1 MYNIGK
7 KILYK
12 AIAVTVV
19 AAILFFLQANV
30 NYADQEI
37 PDAAEETDQQGQY
50 GGTLIFTTP
59 DGESA
64 TVLGYPATASNSL
77 AIMIAA
83 PAVEQLFRLNEDG
96 GLIPWL
102 VRDYETSQD
111 GLTYT
116 FHLQEGVMFHDGT
129 PFNAEAVRWNLQCCI
144 DEGRN
149 ASVTDNIAHLQVVD
163 EYTIEIHLF
172 ERDFQFLHT
181 LSGNVGMMVSPIA
194 VEEHGEYWAAV
205 HPVGT
210 GPFIFESWEV
220 DSKIVYPR
228 NDHSWIAGLPYLD
241 GVEYHIVKDSA
252 VMAAA
257 FEQGELHAIAQ
268 VTDSLLTSL
277 SQQTGCVKTVGKQAA
292 YGYMLWFSSADPQ
305 SPFSNLKV
313 RQAALYAIDMEAITQ
328 YLIGKTGS
336 YTNQLSSVN
345 SQFYNPEIEGYPY
358 NPQKAK
364 ELLAQAGY
372 QDGFSTTIYMENND
386 LNAELG
392 AAVQAYLDRVGIHVT
407 VMLMDAAQYYEEI
420 ILTGWE
426 DGIGV
431 VKFGYAP
438 NEFSSMKGLLSR
450 ETHATRMPA
459 LSLPNEFFYA
469 LDLARAQA
477 TEADAI
483 PYIQQAEKILIDDYA
498 IGTGWV
504 ASSIAVKKDTVYGDH
519 FCSLG
524 RYIQWTPES
533 AYFSEEAG

>member
-1 MYNIGK
+1 MRGSGK
-7 KILYK
+7 RILSK
-12 AIAVTVV
+12 VIAVTAV
-19 AAILFFLQANV
+19 AAILFFLQSNV
-30 NYADQEI
+30 NYANQEI
-37 PDAAEETDQQGQY
+37 PDASPDTDAQGQY

-83 PAVEQLFRLNEDG
+83 PAVEQLFRLDENG

-102 VRDYETSQD
+102 VDSYTLSED

-116 FHLQEGVMFHDGT
+116 FFLQKGVMFHDGT
-129 PFNAEAVRWNLQCCI
+129 QFDAEAVRWNLQCCI

-149 ASVTDNIAHLQVVD
+149 ASVTDNIAQLRVVD
-163 EYTIEIHLF
+163 QSTIEIHLY

-181 LSGNVGMMVSPIA
+181 LSGNVGMMVSPTA
-194 VEEHGEYWAAV
+194 VEEHGEDWAAV

-210 GPFIFESWEV
+210 GPFIFQSWEV
-220 DSKIVYPR
+220 DSKIIYTR
-228 NDHSWIAGLPYLD
+228 NDHYWIDGLPYLD
-241 GVEYHIVKDSA
+241 GIEYHIVKDSA

-257 FEQGELHAIAQ
+257 FQQGELHAIAQ

-292 YGYMLWFSSADPQ
+292 YGYMLWFSSANPD
-305 SPFSNLKV
+305 SPFHNLFV
-313 RQAALYAIDMEAITQ
+313 RQAALYAIDMESITK

-345 SQFYNPEIEGYPY
+345 SPFYNPDIVGYPY
-358 NPQKAK
+358 HPEKAK
-364 ELLAQAGY
+364 ELLKQAGY
-372 QDGFSTTIYMENND
+372 ENGFSTTIYMENND
-386 LNAELG
+386 LNAEIG
-392 AAVQAYLDRVGIHVT
+392 AVVQAYLDQVGIHVT
-407 VMLMDAAQYYEEI
+407 VTLMDAAQYYEKI

-450 ETHATRMPA
+450 ETSATRMPA
-459 LSLPNEFFYA
+459 LLLPEPFFGA
-469 LDLARAQA
+469 LDLAKQQPDEKTA
-477 TEADAI
+477 T
-483 PYIQQAEKILIDDYA
+483 PYIQQAQKILIDDYA
-498 IGTGWV
+498 MGTGWV
-504 ASSIAVKKDTVYGDH
+504 ASSVAVKKDIVCGDH

-533 AYFSEEAG
+533 AYFSEKVG